1 METSVRSILKS
12 HEKCLMFFVGLLV
25 WRLHHDMVAVATA
38 IGLHCYQESS
48 TVTLRS
54 EMTKRL
60 SACCFWNDKEIAM
73 FTGRPPAL
81 SHRYFS
87 CPLPLDLSED
97 ALFEG
102 GDKLER
108 EVEAPDEFGWS
119 AGEEIYDSTICRA
132 MMTSA
137 LIQDEVMELFVGNS
151 SQFSMERVK

>member
-1 METSVRSILKS
+1 
-12 HEKCLMFFVGLLV
+12 MFSVGLSV
-25 WRLHHDMVAVATA
+25 WQLHHDMVAVATA
-38 IGLHCYQESS
+38 IDLHCYQGSF

-81 SHRYFS
+81 SHSYFS
-87 CPLPLDLSED
+87 CPLLLDLSEN
-97 ALFEG
+97 ALFEVG
-102 GDKLER
+102 GKLER
-108 EVEAPDEFGWS
+108 EVEALDEFGWS
-119 AGEEIYDSTICRA
+119 AGEETYDSTICRV

-137 LIQDEVMELFVGNS
+137 LLQDEVMELFVGNS